1 LTPDNILFD
10 GQGRPHIADFGLA
23 LPLEATFSLSRSMAG
38 TAGYMAPEQ
47 VGGEQNL
54 TIAVDV
60 HALGA
65 ILYELLAGEPPFA
78 REEWLLTLQR
88 VRDETPPPLRG
99 GRNGVAVDL

>member
-1 LTPDNILFD
+1 M
-10 GQGRPHIADFGLA
+10 
-23 LPLEATFSLSRSMAG
+23 EATFSLSRSIAG